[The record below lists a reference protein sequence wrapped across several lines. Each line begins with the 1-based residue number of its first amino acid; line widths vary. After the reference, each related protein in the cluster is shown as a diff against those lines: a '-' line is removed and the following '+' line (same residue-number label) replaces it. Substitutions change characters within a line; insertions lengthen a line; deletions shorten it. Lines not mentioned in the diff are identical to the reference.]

1 MKKLLLSFS
10 VFAALLSLLLLG
22 GFVARWWEREAN
34 AQAQTAKVK
43 EPDEIGAVFAL
54 DEQGN
59 LRPLEGI
66 RGLFAAKGLFSRRV
80 ELGVPGLRSPVRF
93 KRSQKLEL
101 IVRTMTPMETPVFH
115 KVGNATNLAN
125 PFVLTMKDPTE
136 YELFV
141 FNSNEKLQRRE
152 VIFAEFGMVNTR
164 GSIGYLNY
172 VTRYGECSFKLTP
185 VENLPPGE
193 YAIKYGLDPFDCKE
207 MYCFGID

>member
-10 VFAALLSLLLLG
+10 VFAAILSLLLLG
-22 GFVARWWEREAN
+22 GFSAKWLGSESN

-54 DEQGN
+54 DDQN
-59 LRPLEGI
+59 SLRPLEGI

-93 KRSQKLEL
+93 KRGQKLEL
-101 IVRTMTPMETPVFH
+101 IVRTMIPMETPVFN
-115 KVGNATNLAN
+115 KVSNATNLAN

-141 FNSNEKLQRRE
+141 FNINEKQQRRE
-152 VIFAEFGMVNTR
+152 VVFAEFGMVNTR

-172 VTRYGECSFKLTP
+172 VTRYGEYSFKLTP

-207 MYCFGID
+207 MYCFGVD